1 MTDVANNV
9 AAEDAESVLTQ
20 LVTWQRGGDK
30 AALIV
35 LTGIEGGAVRAPG
48 ALMAVNQNG
57 NFAGY
62 MSGGCIDA
70 DLVLQSQAAIQ
81 SGTSKQIRYGA
92 GSPFV
97 DLPLPCGGALI
108 LNIVP
113 NPDADVLV
121 DALAKLEARESASF
135 RLSSS
140 GKLSVEPPT
149 RSGRA
154 ANGDFFALLQPK
166 PRLRIAGRGADCL
179 ALARIAEAT
188 GWQVRVQLTDRK
200 DVPAA
205 EAAGLSQIELLET
218 PGQLPDLVDD
228 DGTAFVLMA
237 HDRDW
242 EVPLLYQAV
251 TGPAFFIGAVGSVRT
266 QASRREALAEAGL
279 ESSELNRIR
288 GPVGL
293 VPSMRDASMLA
304 VSVLAEIVE
313 AYHLPAQRPL
323 AKTAALMLAA
333 GQSTRFGSDKLMADL
348 AGSPVLAHADSV
360 LHQSVVG
367 ARLAVTNPERP
378 ERAALL
384 KARGWHTI
392 DNPSAEQG
400 QESSLAL
407 GVESFAAQTE
417 LESLLILLGDMPR
430 VPTRHL
436 VALAEALTPG
446 TDAVFSEVDG
456 VPCPPVLF
464 ARSALP
470 ELAKLSGD
478 AGARALYHSLPNV
491 RSIPLNAEHGFDIDS
506 PDDLQRAGDLS
517 HA

>member
-1 MTDVANNV
+1 MTDVTHNV
-9 AAEDAESVLTQ
+9 AAEHAESVLTQ
-20 LVTWQRGGDK
+20 LVDWQRAGDR
-30 AALIV
+30 AALII
-35 LTGIEGGAVRAPG
+35 LSGIEGGAVRAPG
-48 ALMAVNQNG
+48 ALMAVNG
-57 NFAGY
+57 NASFAGY

-70 DLVLQSQAAIQ
+70 DLVLQAQDALASE
-81 SGTSKQIRYGA
+81 TPKQVRYGA

-108 LNIVP
+108 LDILP
-113 NPDADVLV
+113 NPNTDVLA
-121 DALAKLEARESASF
+121 DALAQLQARRAISL
-135 RLSSS
+135 RLQPN
-140 GKLSVEPPT
+140 GRLRLAPPT
-149 RSGRA
+149 ASGRTA
-154 ANGDFFALLQPK
+154 GGDLFALLQPK

-179 ALARIAEAT
+179 SLAQIAGAA
-188 GWQVRVQLTDRK
+188 GWRVHVQLTDRK
-200 DVPAA
+200 DLPAA
-205 EAAGLSQIELLET
+205 KASGIAEIDSLET
-218 PGQLPDLVDD
+218 PGQLPDLIDD

-266 QASRREALAEAGL
+266 QAKRREALAEAGL
-279 ESSELNRIR
+279 ESRELNRIR

-313 AYHLPAQRPL
+313 AYHLQGRLPL
-323 AKTAALMLAA
+323 AKTGAVMLAA
-333 GQSTRFGSDKLMADL
+333 GQSTRFGGDKLMADL
-348 AGSPVLAHADSV
+348 EGAPVLAHADQALQSNV
-360 LHQSVVG
+360 LGS
-367 ARLAVTNPERP
+367 RLAVTNPERP
-378 ERAALL
+378 ERAAVLQ
-384 KARGWHTI
+384 ARGWETI
-392 DNPSAEQG
+392 DNPSAANG
-400 QESSLAL
+400 QASSLAL
-407 GVESFAAQTE
+407 GVEAFADRTD
-417 LESLLILLGDMPR
+417 LDSLLILLGDMPR
-430 VPTRHL
+430 VPARHFT
-436 VALAEALTPG
+436 ALAEAMTPG

-478 AGARALYHSLPNV
+478 AGARKLYHALANV
-491 RSIPLNAEHGFDIDS
+491 RSLPLSAEEALDIDS